1 MLHGGDITRGCFSRV
16 EEQKSMDTTIERS
29 HTQQSQALAKGRPR
43 VVIIGAGFGGL
54 NAARK
59 FRHAPVDVT
68 VIDRSNHFLF
78 QPLLYQVATAELS
91 PADISA
97 PIRGVLRG
105 QRNTRTALANVTGV
119 DVERREVIAEDLGDG
134 DEHRIPYDYLIIATG
149 AHESYFGHI
158 EWAKR
163 APGLKS
169 ISDATAIRREILLA
183 FETAELE
190 SDRERIEALMT
201 FVIVGG
207 GPTGVEMAGAIADL
221 ARKGIR
227 RDFRAIDT
235 ATARV
240 LLVEAGP
247 RLLPMF
253 PKGLGKKAW
262 GALRRLGVEVRV
274 NAAVNQVDVD
284 GVVVGDTH
292 VRAQTV
298 IWAAG
303 VEASPAAQWLGVAP
317 AKAGRVTVGP
327 DLTVEGRPEIYVLG
341 DTASALDR
349 DGKPLP
355 GVASV
360 AIQQGHYAARAII
373 ERARKHDPTA
383 PLAPFRYF
391 DRGYLATVGRTYAI
405 GEIGPL
411 QLSGFP
417 AWAVWAGVHIAYLI
431 GFRNRVLVLMQW
443 LWKYLTFQRSARLI
457 TRDPRESRAGFL
469 PTSYHRQ

>member
-1 MLHGGDITRGCFSRV
+1 
-16 EEQKSMDTTIERS
+16 MDTTVIEGAR
-29 HTQQSQALAKGRPR
+29 QQSRAATPGRTR
-43 VVIIGAGFGGL
+43 VVIVGAGFGGL
-54 NAARK
+54 NAARG

-97 PIRGVLRG
+97 PIRGVLRS
-105 QRNTRTALANVTGV
+105 QRNTRTLLANVTGV
-119 DVERREVIAEDLGDG
+119 SVERREVIATDLGDG
-134 DEHRIPYDYLIIATG
+134 HEHRMPYDYLIIATG
-149 AHESYFGHI
+149 AGESYFGHD

-190 SDRERIEALMT
+190 SDRERINALMT

-221 ARKGIR
+221 AHNGVR

-235 ATARV
+235 AGSRV

-247 RLLPMF
+247 RLLPQF
-253 PKGLGKKAW
+253 PDKLGKKAQE
-262 GALRRLGVEVRV
+262 ALRNLGVEVRV
-274 NAAVNQVDVD
+274 NAAVKGVDED
-284 GVVVGDTH
+284 GVVIGDEH

-303 VEASPAAQWLGVAP
+303 VEASPAGKWLGVQTV
-317 AKAGRVTVGP
+317 KAGRVPVGP
-327 DLTVEGRPEIYVLG
+327 DLTVAGHPEIYVLG
-341 DTASALDR
+341 DTASAQDR
-349 DGKPLP
+349 KGQPLP

-360 AIQQGHYAARAII
+360 AIQQGKYAAKAII
-373 ERARKHDPTA
+373 ERAGKRSPTA
-383 PLAPFRYF
+383 PIAPFRYY
-391 DRGYLATVGRTYAI
+391 DRGYLATVGRNYAI

-411 QLSGFP
+411 QLSGSP
-417 AWAVWAGVHIAYLI
+417 AWFVWGGVHIAYLI
-431 GFRNRVLVLMQW
+431 GFRNRLLVLTQW
-443 LWKYLTFQRSARLI
+443 LWKYLTYQRGARLI
-457 TRDPRESRAGFL
+457 TRDPRETRAGFL

>member
-1 MLHGGDITRGCFSRV
+1 
-16 EEQKSMDTTIERS
+16 MDTTVRRS
-29 HTQQSQALAKGRPR
+29 VGQPQRIALGTPR
-43 VVIIGAGFGGL
+43 VVIIGSGFGGL
-54 NAARK
+54 NAARG

-68 VIDRSNHFLF
+68 VIDHSNHFVF

-97 PIRGVLRG
+97 PIRGVLRRQG
-105 QRNTRTALANVTGV
+105 NTRTVLAHVTNV
-119 DVERREVIAEDLGDG
+119 DVDRREVIAVDLGDG
-134 DEHRIPYDYLIIATG
+134 HEHRIPYDYLVIATG
-149 AHESYFGHI
+149 ARESYFGHN
-158 EWAKR
+158 EWGKR

-169 ISDATAIRREILLA
+169 ISDATDIRREILLA

-190 SDRERIEALMT
+190 SDRERIGALMT

-221 ARKGIR
+221 ARNGIR

-235 ATARV
+235 AGARV

-247 RLLPMF
+247 RLLPQF
-253 PKGLGKKAW
+253 PEGLGKKAQ
-262 GALRRLGVEVRV
+262 GALQRLGVEVRLG
-274 NAAVNQVDVD
+274 AAVNDVDTD
-284 GVVVGDTH
+284 GVVIGNQH
-292 VRAQTV
+292 IRAQTV

-303 VEASPAAQWLGVAP
+303 VEASEAAKWLGVTP
-317 AKAGRVTVGP
+317 AKAGRVPVEP
-327 DLTVEGRPEIYVLG
+327 DLTVEGHPEIYVLG
-341 DTASALDR
+341 DTASASDR
-349 DGKPLP
+349 DGSPLP

-373 ERARKHDPTA
+373 ERSRKHNPTA
-383 PLAPFRYF
+383 PIAPFRYF

-411 QLSGFP
+411 QLSGVP
-417 AWAVWAGVHIAYLI
+417 AWFVWAGVHIAYLI
-431 GFRNRVLVLMQW
+431 GFRNRALVLTQW
-443 LWKYLTFQRSARLI
+443 LWKYLTYQRGARLI
-457 TRDPRESRAGFL
+457 TRDPRETRAAFL

>member
-1 MLHGGDITRGCFSRV
+1 
-16 EEQKSMDTTIERS
+16 MDTTVIES
-29 HTQQSQALAKGRPR
+29 AHQQSRAVRSGRTR

-54 NAARK
+54 NAARG
-59 FRHAPVDVT
+59 FQHAPVDVT

-97 PIRGVLRG
+97 PIRGVLRS
-105 QRNTRTALANVTGV
+105 QRNTRTVLANVTDV
-119 DVERREVIAEDLGDG
+119 DVERREVIARDLGDG
-134 DEHRIPYDYLIIATG
+134 HEHRIPYDYLIIATG
-149 AHESYFGHI
+149 AGESYFGHD

-190 SDRERIEALMT
+190 SDRERISALMT

-221 ARKGIR
+221 AHNGIR

-235 ATARV
+235 AGARV

-247 RLLPMF
+247 RLLPQF
-253 PKGLGKKAW
+253 PAGLGKKAQ
-262 GALRRLGVEVRV
+262 GALRHLGVEVRL
-274 NAAVNQVDVD
+274 NSAVKDVDDD
-284 GVVVGDTH
+284 GVVIGDEH

-303 VEASPAAQWLGVAP
+303 VEASPAGKWLGAQTV
-317 AKAGRVTVGP
+317 KAGRVPVGP
-327 DLTVEGRPEIYVLG
+327 DLTVAGHPEIYVLG
-341 DTASALDR
+341 DTASAQDR
-349 DGKPLP
+349 KGQPLP

-360 AIQQGHYAARAII
+360 AIQQGKYAAKAVI
-373 ERARKHDPTA
+373 ERAGKRSPTA
-383 PLAPFRYF
+383 PIAPFRYF

-411 QLSGFP
+411 QLSGVP
-417 AWAVWAGVHIAYLI
+417 AWFVWAGVHIAYLI
-431 GFRNRVLVLMQW
+431 GFRNRLLVLTQW
-443 LWKYLTFQRSARLI
+443 LWKYLTYQRGARLI
-457 TRDPRESRAGFL
+457 TRDPRETRAGFL

>member
-1 MLHGGDITRGCFSRV
+1 
-16 EEQKSMDTTIERS
+16 MDTTLIRGAGR
-29 HTQQSQALAKGRPR
+29 QSQVAKAARPR
-43 VVIIGAGFGGL
+43 VVIIGAGFAGL
-54 NAARK
+54 NAARSL
-59 FRHAPVDVT
+59 RHAPVDVT

-97 PIRGVLRG
+97 PIRGVLRK
-105 QRNTRTALANVTGV
+105 QENTRTILASVSGV
-119 DVERREVIAEDLGDG
+119 DIERREVIATDLGDG
-134 DEHRIPYDYLIIATG
+134 HEHHIPYDYLIIATG
-149 AHESYFGHI
+149 AGESYFGHD
-158 EWAKR
+158 EWRRR

-169 ISDATAIRREILLA
+169 ISDATTIRREILLA

-190 SDRERIEALMT
+190 SDPERLSALMT

-221 ARKGIR
+221 AHNGVR

-235 ATARV
+235 AGARV

-247 RLLPMF
+247 RLLPQF
-253 PKGLGKKAW
+253 PAGLGKKAQR
-262 GALRRLGVEVRV
+262 ALRQLGVEVRLGV
-274 NAAVNQVDVD
+274 PVKQVDDD
-284 GVVVGDTH
+284 GVVIGDEQ

-303 VEASPAAQWLGVAP
+303 VEASPAAKWIGVSP
-317 AKAGRVTVGP
+317 AKAGRVSVGP

-341 DTASALDR
+341 DTATAMDR
-349 DGKPLP
+349 NGTPLP
-355 GVASV
+355 GVAPV
-360 AIQQGHYAARAII
+360 AIQQGRYAATAIV
-373 ERARKHDPTA
+373 ERIAKGNPSA
-383 PLAPFRYF
+383 PIAPFRYF

-431 GFRNRVLVLMQW
+431 GYRNRLLVLMQW
-443 LWKYLTFQRSARLI
+443 FWKYLTYQRGARLI
-457 TRDPRESRAGFL
+457 TRDPRDTDVGFL